1 MKKFIFMSLLIML
14 LPLFL
19 NAQDNAGQNII
30 KNNVNSSILESAYS
44 MQELNAN
51 LLDQYGLNNVE
62 FVKLENGKYIPI
74 KEKQVRELEGK
85 DIQDTQ
91 ISSETILIFAI
102 IGAILVAVLLI
113 RAI

>member
-1 MKKFIFMSLLIML
+1 MKKFIFISLLIVF

-19 NAQDNAGQNII
+19 NAQDNAGQDII
-30 KNNVNSSILESAYS
+30 KNNVNSSVLESAYS
-44 MQELNAN
+44 MQELNAT
-51 LLDQYGLNNVE
+51 LLDQYGLNNVK

-102 IGAILVAVLLI
+102 IGAILVAVLLL

>member
-1 MKKFIFMSLLIML
+1 MKKFIFISLLVIF

-30 KNNVNSSILESAYS
+30 KNNVNSSILENAYS

>member
-1 MKKFIFMSLLIML
+1 MKKFIFISLLVIF

-19 NAQDNAGQNII
+19 NAQDNAGQDII
-30 KNNVNSSILESAYS
+30 KNNVNSSILENAYS
-44 MQELNAN
+44 MQELNAT

-74 KEKQVRELEGK
+74 KEKQARELEGK

>member
-1 MKKFIFMSLLIML
+1 MKKFIFMSLLIVL

-19 NAQDNAGQNII
+19 NAQDNAGQDII
-30 KNNVNSSILESAYS
+30 KNNVNNTILENAYS
-44 MQELNAN
+44 MQELNAK

-91 ISSETILIFAI
+91 IGSETILIFAI
-102 IGAILVAVLLI
+102 IGAILVAVLLL

>member
-44 MQELNAN
+44 MQELNAK